1 MPRPNPTGIF
11 QRSLLGALACAC
23 LIFAGLAV
31 PAGQARESVRPPE
44 PDPIPRRWE
53 LDVKVGP
60 LRLETVTDRL
70 GNFRVYAYMTY
81 MVTNNSGTD
90 LLFAPSFEMAT
101 DEGQLGRSGRGVPS
115 EVTAQLI
122 ASQENE
128 LLMDQNSII
137 GPLLQGEE
145 NAREGLVVWP
155 LEDLNVGEIQV
166 YLAGFSGETKTI
178 QVYDPGTKTRL
189 PMVLR
194 KTLQMRYPING
205 ELDPKDSTP
214 LEPVEPRGK
223 WILR

>member
-1 MPRPNPTGIF
+1 MPRSNPTGIF
-11 QRSLLGALACAC
+11 QRSLLGALAFAC
-23 LIFAGLAV
+23 LILAGVAV
-31 PAGQARESVRPPE
+31 PVGQARESARPPE

-155 LEDLNVGEIQV
+155 LGDLNIGEIQV

-178 QVYDPGTKTRL
+178 QVYDPGTKTRV

-194 KTLQMRYPING
+194 KTLQMRYPVSG

-214 LEPVEPRGK
+214 LIPVETRGK